1 MEERKG
7 TQEQEQV
14 MGKKMGFIM
23 AVVSLMLN
31 PMRYSREATRI
42 GSWIDTLGS
51 QKGSKASG
59 YMCVHCSTVYNSQDM
74 KST

>member
-1 MEERKG
+1 MEVRKS

-14 MGKKMGFIM
+14 MGKKMGPIM

-31 PMRYSREATRI
+31 PMRYSREATRV
-42 GSWIDTLGS
+42 GSWIDKLRS

-59 YMCVHCSTVYNSQDM
+59 YMCASNIQLDDAQVFYQ
-74 KST
+74 

>member
-31 PMRYSREATRI
+31 PMRYSRI
-42 GSWIDTLGS
+42 FS
-51 QKGSKASG
+51 
-59 YMCVHCSTVYNSQDM
+59 YMLV
-74 KST
+74 

>member
-1 MEERKG
+1 MRKS

-14 MGKKMGFIM
+14 MGKKMGSIM

-31 PMRYSREATRI
+31 PMRYSREATRV
-42 GSWIDTLGS
+42 GSWIDKLRS

-59 YMCVHCSTVYNSQDM
+59 YMCASNIQLDDAQVSINN
-74 KST
+74 